1 MQVRKSPSRVTE
13 RNSFVNRFTR
23 LPFALLVLLA
33 GCLTNAAVKNN
44 APNAPFLLGLPAI
57 PSPKEDPDSPERV
70 K

>member
-1 MQVRKSPSRVTE
+1 M
-13 RNSFVNRFTR
+13 NRFTR